1 MNPIR
6 QAIFLL
12 IGAWWWLASSVY
24 AMSDIQRWQTTAGAE
39 VWFVPAP
46 ELPMIDV
53 RLVFDAGSAR
63 DGGRAGIAN
72 LTNTLIGMGD
82 ASKDEETFT
91 NDMESLGVQFSTSAL
106 KDMAVVSL
114 RSLTRPEILD
124 SALTLSA
131 NALTQPSFSAK
142 VLDRVKA
149 QRLLE
154 IKAKQQSPAS
164 IATEQFWQ
172 KLYENHPY
180 SQPSEG
186 SPASLS
192 ALTTADLTAFHRHY
206 YTAKNASVAIVGA
219 VSRAQAEQIAE
230 SLTSGLPVGNKAPAL
245 PAVLPVTAGYDRID
259 FPSTQSQ
266 VLLGQLGIDRQ
277 NPDYPAL
284 YLINHLWGGSGFAS
298 RLMEEVRE
306 KRGLVYGVSSSLLP
320 MRAQGPWMVSLKTA
334 NANTNMALQVVQET
348 TQAML
353 TGMTQQELEDH
364 KSNILGGFALQI
376 DSNKDMV
383 GYLAMMAFY
392 DLPVDWLQSFPKQ
405 IEGLTLEQVQK
416 VAQAYLKPESWVGVL
431 LGKQSEQNPINA
443 MPVPLPKIEQTV
455 HH

>member
-6 QAIFLL
+6 KTIFLL
-12 IGAWWWLASSVY
+12 ISLWLLLGSSAH

-46 ELPMIDV
+46 ELPMVDV

-63 DGGRAGIAN
+63 DGSRSGIAN

-82 ASKDEETFT
+82 QTKDEETFAS
-91 NDMESLGVQFSTSAL
+91 DIEGLGVQFSTSAL

-114 RSLTRPEILD
+114 RSLTRPEILE

-131 NALTQPSFSAK
+131 NALTQPSFDAK
-142 VLDRVKA
+142 VLERVKA

-164 IATEQFWQ
+164 VATERFWQ

-180 SQPSEG
+180 AQPSEG
-186 SPASLS
+186 TSASLP
-192 ALTTADLTAFHRHY
+192 ALTSADLTAFHRHY
-206 YTAKNASVAIVGA
+206 YTAKNARVAIVGA
-219 VSRAQAEQIAE
+219 VSRTQAEQIAE
-230 SLTSGLPVGNKAPAL
+230 RLTSGLPVGSQLPAL
-245 PAVLPVTAGYDRID
+245 PAVSPVSAGYDRID

-266 VLLGQLGIDRQ
+266 VLLGQLGIDRL

-334 NANTNMALQVVQET
+334 NANTNTALQVVQET

-353 TGMTQQELEDH
+353 KGMTQQELEDH

-392 DLPVDWLQSFPKQ
+392 DLPTDWLQTFPKQ
-405 IEGLTLEQVQK
+405 IEVLTLDQVQK
-416 VAQAYLKPESWVGVL
+416 VAQAYLKPDSWVGVL

-443 MPVPLPKIEQTV
+443 MPVPLPKMEQSA